1 MADTPRRPLTPDDS
15 LPPVEPPSAAFL
27 VQLFLVPAIIVAIIV
42 GVWLVFHWLAQL
54 GNDPE
59 GYVKTLRR
67 NNEGRWQAALNFAN
81 DLRGPGGAA
90 LKGDAGLAQELGS
103 ILADEVASGRPKAAG
118 HVGEQS
124 KTLCG
129 YLCRALG
136 EFAVPEA
143 AAPLVARAADSSD
156 PETAQAAV
164 EALAVLA
171 DNLATAGRSF
181 TDPAAV
187 TAVLLAA
194 AGSDDAAVRSRAA
207 YALGVVGGTGATA
220 RLAALLGDA
229 NDNVRYNAAVGLAR
243 QRDPAAWDVL
253 EEMLTLPD
261 VEAPAGDDVK
271 QSERYKRAIVA
282 LNGLKAVGL
291 LVDATRTPPPAS
303 VAARVAA
310 LRKDPVPDVR
320 TAATALAAKLERI
333 SGSPSSS
340 PQEQ

>member
-1 MADTPRRPLTPDDS
+1 MSSQPAGNGFGS
-15 LPPVEPPSAAFL
+15 GL
-27 VQLFLVPAIIVAIIV
+27 VIRAPA
-42 GVWLVFHWLAQL
+42 
-54 GNDPE
+54 
-59 GYVKTLRR
+59 K
-67 NNEGRWQAALNFAN
+67 LN
-81 DLRGPGGAA
+81 L
-90 LKGDAGLAQELGS
+90 S
-103 ILADEVASGRPKAAG
+103 
-118 HVGEQS
+118 
-124 KTLCG
+124 
-129 YLCRALG
+129 
-136 EFAVPEA
+136 
-143 AAPLVARAADSSD
+143 
-156 PETAQAAV
+156 
-164 EALAVLA
+164 LAVLA
-171 DNLATAGRSF
+171 RRTDGFHEIESLMVPVTLHDTLRVRRRDDDAITLAVRYAGRLAGADGRGLARDVPVDDSNLVVRAARALREQAGATAGLDIELVKEIPSGAGLGGGSS
-181 TDPAAV
+181 DAA
-187 TAVLLAA
+187 AVLLAA

-229 NDNVRYNAAVGLAR
+229 ADNVRYNSAVGLAR

-291 LVDATRTPPPAS
+291 LVDSTRTPPPAS
-303 VAARVAA
+303 VAARVTA

-340 PQEQ
+340 PLEQ